1 VVSQAAR
8 LEVFQVAS
16 QVGEDSQ
23 VGGSPR
29 YHNSHSQHQDGLA
42 REAASGQARFLPSHS
57 HSHSHSHNLSSLPL
71 QSNLHRH
78 RHSQLLLRLRDPQ

>member
-1 VVSQAAR
+1 VVSQAAS

-23 VGGSPR
+23 AGGNSPR
-29 YHNSHSQHQDGLA
+29 YHNSQRQDGLVSREEANGPA
-42 REAASGQARFLPSHS
+42 RLPSS
-57 HSHSHSHNLSSLPL
+57 LSSHNLSSRSS
-71 QSNLHRH
+71 QSSLHLH